1 MNDAHPPMSNAPMSH
16 AREARCLLR
25 AHRYGVLSTL
35 SKRFDG
41 HPFGSIAPYLTDHD
55 GSVLLFISGL
65 AEHTKNLLQDPRV
78 SMITHDQNDPRIQTQ
93 GRVTVVGKAHPLD
106 GREPYARRW
115 LRYFPENAQ
124 LFELGDFSFFRIAP
138 QSVRHVAGFG
148 QARWINSHFTVPPY
162 PLMADEEDLLARMNA
177 GSQDEL
183 RRCLK
188 LRGVSAE
195 RVEMLGIDCDGF
207 DVGADGRML
216 RFDFAEPVADADA
229 ALAALALQ
237 GEE

>member
-1 MNDAHPPMSNAPMSH
+1 MNNAHPPMSN

-65 AEHTKNLLQDPRV
+65 AEHTKNLLHDPRV
-78 SMITHDQNDPRIQTQ
+78 SLITHDQNDPRIQTQ
-93 GRVTVVGKAHPLD
+93 GRVTVVGNAEPLS
-106 GREPYARRW
+106 GREPYATRW

-124 LFELGDFSFFRIAP
+124 LFELGDFSFFRIVP

-148 QARWINSHFTVPPY
+148 QARWIMSHFTVPPY
-162 PLMADEEDLLARMNA
+162 PLMTQEEESLARLNA
-177 GSQDEL
+177 EPQDEL
-183 RRCLK
+183 RRSLR

-195 RVEMLGIDCDGF
+195 RVRMLGIDCDGF
-207 DVGADGRML
+207 DVAADGRML
-216 RFDFAEPVADADA
+216 RFDFAEPVADAES
-229 ALAALALQ
+229 ALAALSHPD
-237 GEE
+237 GK

>member
-1 MNDAHPPMSNAPMSH
+1 MSNV
-16 AREARCLLR
+16 REARCLLR

-78 SMITHDQNDPRIQTQ
+78 SLLTHDQDDPRIQTQ
-93 GRVTVVGKAHPLD
+93 GRVTVVGEAHPLD
-106 GREPYARRW
+106 GREPFEKRW
-115 LRYFPENAQ
+115 LRHFPENAQ
-124 LFELGDFSFFRIAP
+124 LFELGDFSFFRIVP
-138 QSVRHVAGFG
+138 QAVRHVAGFG
-148 QARWINSHFTVPPY
+148 QARWINSHFMLPTC
-162 PLMADEEDLLARMNA
+162 PLMAQEEEAITRVDMKI
-177 GSQDEL
+177 L
-183 RRCLK
+183 RRILE

-195 RVEMLGIDCDGF
+195 RVQMLGVDCDGF

-216 RFDFAEPVADADA
+216 RFDFAEPVADANA

>member
-1 MNDAHPPMSNAPMSH
+1 MNDAHPPMGHAPMSH

-41 HPFGSIAPYLTDHD
+41 HPFGSITPYLTDHD

-65 AEHTKNLLQDPRV
+65 AEHTKNLLHDPRV
-78 SMITHDQNDPRIQTQ
+78 SLVTHDQNDPRIQTQ
-93 GRVTVVGKAHPLD
+93 GRVTVVGNAEPLA
-106 GREPYARRW
+106 GREPYAARW

-148 QARWINSHFTVPPY
+148 QARWIMSHFTVPPY
-162 PLMADEEDLLARMNA
+162 RLMTQENDLLAELNA
-177 GSQDEL
+177 GPQNEL
-183 RRCLK
+183 RRLLQ
-188 LRGVSAE
+188 LRGISAE
-195 RVEMLGIDCDGF
+195 RVRMQGIDCDGF
-207 DVGADGRML
+207 DVDADGRML
-216 RFDFAEPVADADA
+216 RFDFAAPVADAES
-229 ALAALALQ
+229 ALAALSLPG
-237 GEE
+237 GE